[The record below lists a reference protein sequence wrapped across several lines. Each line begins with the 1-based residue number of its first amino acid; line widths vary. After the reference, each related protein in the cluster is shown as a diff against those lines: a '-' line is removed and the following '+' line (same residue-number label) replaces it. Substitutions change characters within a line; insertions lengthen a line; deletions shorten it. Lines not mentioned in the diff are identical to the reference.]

1 MFKGFYNLT
10 SAMLSQGRRLD
21 VIANNMTN
29 VSTTGYKAD
38 TYTDSTFQEFLVSR
52 VGNKDKSQPAAL
64 GRSSYILA
72 PSKLYTDYA
81 QGVLEPTD
89 QNLDFALD
97 GDGFFAVQT
106 LDGTAYTRSGS
117 FSLDEEGYLCL
128 PGEGRILD
136 RGGEP
141 ILLGTDKITADSE
154 GVIYSEAG
162 TYLGQIGVYSFQD
175 NGQLARN
182 PLGLFSAG
190 GQTAAAGTAVVYQKM
205 VERAN
210 VDLVREMTGMMTA
223 QRAFQSAA
231 QVSRMYDEL
240 MGRAATDLGNV

>member
-29 VSTTGYKAD
+29 VSTAGYKAD
-38 TYTDSTFQEFLVSR
+38 TYTDSTFKEYVVSR
-52 VGNKDKSQPAAL
+52 IGNKDKSQPAQL
-64 GRSSYILA
+64 GKSSYILA
-72 PSKLYTDYA
+72 PSKLYTDYS

-89 QNLDFALD
+89 QSLDFALD

-106 LDGTAYTRSGS
+106 ANGTAYTRAGS
-117 FSLDEEGYLCL
+117 FSLDDQRYLCL
-128 PGEGRILD
+128 PGQGRILD
-136 RGGEP
+136 ISGEP
-141 ILLGTDKITADSE
+141 IALGTDKINVDNTGA
-154 GVIYSEAG
+154 IYNEQG

-175 NGQLARN
+175 NTQLVRDAQ
-182 PLGLFSAG
+182 GLFTAN
-190 GQTAAAGTAVVYQKM
+190 GQQAAASSATVHQKM

-210 VDLVREMTGMMTA
+210 VELVREMTSMLTA

-231 QVSRMYDEL
+231 QVSKMYDEL
-240 MGRAATDLGNV
+240 MGKAATNLGNV

>member
-29 VSTTGYKAD
+29 VSTAGYKAD
-38 TYTDSTFQEFLVSR
+38 TYTDSTFKEYVVSR
-52 VGNKDKSQPAAL
+52 IGNKDKSQPAQL
-64 GRSSYILA
+64 GKSSYILA
-72 PSKLYTDYA
+72 PSKLYTDYS

-89 QNLDFALD
+89 QSLDFALD

-106 LDGTAYTRSGS
+106 ANGTAYTRAGS
-117 FSLDEEGYLCL
+117 FSLDDQGYLCL
-128 PGEGRILD
+128 PGQGRILD
-136 RGGEP
+136 ISGEP
-141 ILLGTDKITADSE
+141 IALGTDKINVDNA
-154 GVIYSEAG
+154 GAIYNEQG

-175 NGQLARN
+175 NTQLVRDAQ
-182 PLGLFSAG
+182 GLFTAN
-190 GQTAAAGTAVVYQKM
+190 GQQAAASSATVHQKM

-210 VDLVREMTGMMTA
+210 VELVREMTSMLTA

-231 QVSRMYDEL
+231 QVSKMYDEL
-240 MGRAATDLGNV
+240 MGKAATNLGNV